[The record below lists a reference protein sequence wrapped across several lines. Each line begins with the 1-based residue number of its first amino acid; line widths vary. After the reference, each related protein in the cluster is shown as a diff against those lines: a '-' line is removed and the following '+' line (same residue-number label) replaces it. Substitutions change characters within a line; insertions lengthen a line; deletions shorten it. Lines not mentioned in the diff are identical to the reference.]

1 MAKSNGSAVP
11 EFMRQVVAD
20 EPPVSERV
28 VAEHAVLAL
37 NASMMRF
44 YEDSLTKF
52 KQNMRD
58 RVPIILALFTGQGG
72 QMILYRPGHAPEVA
86 PPVPVVYQLAKSVGH
101 SSMAIYQV
109 VAPYLSD
116 PAATPL
122 WRAPLRAYRTQH
134 QTALEGLGAL
144 DV

>member
-1 MAKSNGSAVP
+1 MDRAKGSAVP

-37 NASMMRF
+37 NSSMMRF
-44 YEDSLTKF
+44 YEGSLTKF

-72 QMILYRPGHAPEVA
+72 QMILYRPGRPAEVA
-86 PPVPVVYQLAKSVGH
+86 APVPVVYQLAKSVGP
-101 SSMAIYQV
+101 STIAIY
-109 VAPYLSD
+109 
-116 PAATPL
+116 
-122 WRAPLRAYRTQH
+122 
-134 QTALEGLGAL
+134 
-144 DV
+144 